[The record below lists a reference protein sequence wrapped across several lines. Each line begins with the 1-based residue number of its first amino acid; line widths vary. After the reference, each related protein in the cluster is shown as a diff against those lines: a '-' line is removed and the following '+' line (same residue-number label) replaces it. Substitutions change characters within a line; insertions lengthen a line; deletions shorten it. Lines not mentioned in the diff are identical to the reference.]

1 MRLLENR
8 VAVVTG
14 ATRGIGLAIARTSAS
29 HGASLVVADTNLRAV
44 LAVKAHVEVQG
55 DTGSSSPGNQ
65 EARGRNPRGDAM
77 TTIEREIL
85 SAPAEIAIPPTLTP
99 GEQKPAVMTP
109 HQRYRQ
115 GIEGIWQKVDQ
126 LPEGQDIVVL
136 SQLWELG
143 KTSAIPTPTRF
154 PALAAHGFITEQLTE
169 HPSVWKPYSP
179 YLKDF
184 WRIGIAVSQAS
195 GFRLRPH
202 QAFEA
207 NLRAAMAYEYPVLP
221 QERRAIDAC

>member
-8 VAVVTG
+8 GTMVTG
-14 ATRGIGLAIARTSAS
+14 ATRGT
-29 HGASLVVADTNLRAV
+29 
-44 LAVKAHVEVQG
+44 
-55 DTGSSSPGNQ
+55 
-65 EARGRNPRGDAM
+65 RGDAM
-77 TTIEREIL
+77 TTREREIRP
-85 SAPAEIAIPPTLTP
+85 APAQSALPPTLTP
-99 GEQKPAVMTP
+99 GEQKQAVMTP
-109 HQRYRQ
+109 QQRYRQ
-115 GIEGIWQKVDQ
+115 GIEGIWQNVDQ
-126 LPEGQDIVVL
+126 LPKGQDLVVM

-169 HPSVWKPYSP
+169 NPSVWKPSSP

-184 WRIGIAVSQAS
+184 WRIGIDVSQAY

-207 NLRAAMAYEYPVLP
+207 SLRAAMDTVAKFLP
-221 QERRAIDAC
+221 LA